1 MNKVLLSNKFMSRQ
15 VNKLLAKKDKIIER
29 QSNR

>member
-1 MNKVLLSNKFMSRQ
+1 MNKVLLSNKFMGGQ
-15 VNKLLAKKDKIIER
+15 VNKLLVERVNKR